1 MSKQVLIQELSR
13 LLQDPSVNNALSTV
27 GETGIPTIVLGAEL
41 FATDRGTLLYRE
53 PLESS
58 ITTLNLTR
66 SLWFDRPVAFSVRA
80 GDTRLHGRG
89 VPVQAHITGDVF
101 AAHYRDLRARDP
113 LADLAAVWEIR
124 IDSIEDT
131 SPLLQRRHEDE
142 RRPFF
147 RHLDR
152 LL

>member
-13 LLQDPSVNNALSTV
+13 LLQDPRVDSALSTV
-27 GETGIPTIVLGAEL
+27 GETGIPTVVLGAE
-41 FATDRGTLLYRE
+41 FFVTDGGTLLYRE
-53 PLESS
+53 ALESS
-58 ITTLNLTR
+58 TTALNLTR

-80 GDTRLHGRG
+80 GDVRLHGRG
-89 VPVQAHITGDVF
+89 LPVQAHITGDIF
-101 AAHYRDLRARDP
+101 QAHYRDVRARDP
-113 LADLAAVWEIR
+113 LADLATVWEIR

-131 SPLLQRRHEDE
+131 SPQLQRRQEDE

>member
-13 LLQDPSVNNALSTV
+13 LLQDPSVDSALGTV
-27 GETGIPTIVLGAEL
+27 GETGIPTVVSGAEL
-41 FATDRGTLLYRE
+41 FVTDRGTLLYRE
-53 PLESS
+53 PLEFSV
-58 ITTLNLTR
+58 TTLNLTR
-66 SLWFDRPVAFSVRA
+66 SLWFNRPVAFSVRA
-80 GDTRLHGRG
+80 GDVRLHGRG

-101 AAHYRDLRARDP
+101 VAHYRDLRARDP

-124 IDSIEDT
+124 IDSIEDV
-131 SPLLQRRHEDE
+131 SPALQRRQEDE